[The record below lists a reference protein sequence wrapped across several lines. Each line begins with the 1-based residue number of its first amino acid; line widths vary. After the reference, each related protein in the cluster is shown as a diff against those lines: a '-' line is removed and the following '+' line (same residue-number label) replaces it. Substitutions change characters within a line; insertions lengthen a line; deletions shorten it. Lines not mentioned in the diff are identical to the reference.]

1 MSDLSDTVLHAV
13 RQHIAERRAH
23 FTSRF
28 PKHLKQ
34 EDYLGLCG
42 MHQEVEL
49 MASVMQEAVRK
60 ANAAEQTDEVDDN
73 EGGYS

>member
-13 RQHIAERRAH
+13 RQHIAERRAVIL
-23 FTSRF
+23 SKW

-34 EDYLGLCG
+34 EDYIGLCG

-49 MASVMQEAVRK
+49 MANVMQEAVRK
-60 ANAAEQTDEVDDN
+60 ANAAEQPEEVDP
-73 EGGYS
+73 